1 MCKLCIGHF
10 ILSLLSSFIEVHLDH
25 PSSPAACHHCVFP
38 ALVSLWTLSHLHHD
52 AEVFDVIF
60 LRLNEL
66 IENEPEQKEGGDTD
80 VEAVNAGRWCSSGN
94 THILPL
100 MALALCSSSGFRG
113 WTGVVCSGGEREVKP
128 GYAPGSRVC
137 REKMRSKIAHLLH
150 HKGEKQ
156 RYSNAPNGFITIN
169 FRIIKN

>member
-1 MCKLCIGHF
+1 MN
-10 ILSLLSSFIEVHLDH
+10 VV
-25 PSSPAACHHCVFP
+25 AA
-38 ALVSLWTLSHLHHD
+38 
-52 AEVFDVIF
+52 
-60 LRLNEL
+60 
-66 IENEPEQKEGGDTD
+66 
-80 VEAVNAGRWCSSGN
+80 NAGGWCSNGN

-137 REKMRSKIAHLLH
+137 REKMRSKITHLLH

-156 RYSNAPNGFITIN
+156 RYSDAPNGFITIKTFVMSSRAIYYFHRLCFN
-169 FRIIKN
+169 SAIEICPEQPT